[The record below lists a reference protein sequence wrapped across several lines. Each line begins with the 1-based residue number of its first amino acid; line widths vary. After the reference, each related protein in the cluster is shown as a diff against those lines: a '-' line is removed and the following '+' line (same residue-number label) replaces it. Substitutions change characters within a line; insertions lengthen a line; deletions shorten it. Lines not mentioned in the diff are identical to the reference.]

1 MLKVPLFDFE
11 EGVIDEPTKVFNGFH
26 QPRFTNQK
34 PKDEGIICCF
44 CMFEYYC
51 TRRLHCTTTQHSTR
65 TQTRINYS
73 NHSNFFQNLQM
84 SDESA
89 LAPLRKTNES
99 IQQIKETLTPFLN
112 LLDKYN
118 NQEQEVNKN
127 ANEFDK
133 QEIVEAEAAVAL
145 AMGTLRY
152 MAHRLKGEERGKTK
166 NDPLRMELDRM
177 RKTLVQVKALGK
189 KVEAKESIGGNENF
203 SSKRKRINENAEKR
217 RKK

>member
-1 MLKVPLFDFE
+1 
-11 EGVIDEPTKVFNGFH
+11 
-26 QPRFTNQK
+26 
-34 PKDEGIICCF
+34 
-44 CMFEYYC
+44 
-51 TRRLHCTTTQHSTR
+51 
-65 TQTRINYS
+65 
-73 NHSNFFQNLQM
+73 M

-99 IQQIKETLTPFLN
+99 IQQIKETLMPFLN

-118 NQEQEVNKN
+118 NQEQDSNANANKH

-152 MAHRLKGEERGKTK
+152 MAHRLRGEERGKTN

-189 KVEAKESIGGNENF
+189 KTEAKESIGVKENAA
-203 SSKRKRINENAEKR
+203 SKRKRLQGKDAEKR